1 MSDSFPGLPEVEPRD
16 PEPVAVAIETAR
28 ALFRTGER
36 LDALRWLR
44 RAAERAEEA
53 GDDVRSV
60 GLARCAADLSTELQ
74 SLAPPPPPP
83 APRAPSMPPPPAMRA
98 SPVPPPPSMPV
109 PPQPVVTVALPPSVT
124 PSPDSAVTS
133 PPPTSRR
140 TENGAVALG
149 AYDDFSDKTIVD
161 AATPPVVREALQS
174 GVHITDLPESAPRSV
189 TMPSPSSSIP
199 AVGGLPQSPLNFAN
213 VAAKPALRQAQRV
226 AVSPDPNSPG
236 AWLVRPLSEGVAA
249 PPGSE
254 EALLLARDPNTRRFE

>member
-1 MSDSFPGLPEVEPRD
+1 MSDSLDLPEVEPRD

-60 GLARCAADLSTELQ
+60 SLARSAADLSTELQ
-74 SLAPPPPPP
+74 SVPPPP
-83 APRAPSMPPPPAMRA
+83 ASAPPPAA
-98 SPVPPPPSMPV
+98 TSAPSTVTSGPPP
-109 PPQPVVTVALPPSVT
+109 VA
-124 PSPDSAVTS
+124 SA

-140 TENGAVALG
+140 NDEAAAL
-149 AYDDFSDKTIVD
+149 APYDDFSDKTAVD
-161 AATPPVVREALQS
+161 VLAPPIIREALQS
-174 GVHITDLPESAPRSV
+174 GVHITELPESQPSPRSV

-199 AVGGLPQSPLNFAN
+199 VVSDNPI
-213 VAAKPALRQAQRV
+213 AKPAVRPALRV
-226 AVSPDPNSPG
+226 AVSADPRSPG
-236 AWLVRPLSEGVAA
+236 IWLVRPLNDGIAA

-254 EALLLARDPNTRRFE
+254 EALLVALDPNSELFD